1 MDPEE
6 VKVEGEE
13 VTPEA
18 EIAEEPTLPGEA
30 DEVAEDAPA
39 NEEVA

>member
-13 VTPEA
+13 VAPEA
-18 EIAEEPTLPGEA
+18 EMAEEPTLPGEA
-30 DEVAEDAPA
+30 
-39 NEEVA
+39 EEEATA